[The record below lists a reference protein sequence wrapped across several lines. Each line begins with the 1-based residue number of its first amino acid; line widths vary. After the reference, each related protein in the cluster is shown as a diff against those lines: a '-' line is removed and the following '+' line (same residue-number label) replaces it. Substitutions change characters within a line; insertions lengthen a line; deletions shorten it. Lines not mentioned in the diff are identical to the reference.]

1 MKGSKDNFSVRVE
14 KLLLRGGRI
23 FDPVVDLDKV
33 TDILIVNGKIEKI
46 GNIETGGF
54 DGKIIECKGK
64 VIIPG
69 LIDMHTHLREP
80 GREDEETIATG
91 SQAAMAGGFTAVCC
105 MPNTNPVIDNSG
117 QVKFIKEKSE
127 GLLVDVYPI
136 AAVTKGQEGKE
147 LTEMGDIINAGGV
160 AFSDDGYPVRT
171 AAILRRALEYIK
183 MFGKPIIDHCEDL
196 SLSGDGVM
204 NEGFVSTTL
213 GMKGIPSISEEIT
226 VARDLLV
233 AEYTGGP
240 LHIAHVSTKGSVAL
254 IREAKAKG
262 VNVTAEVC
270 PHHLFLTDEAVR
282 SFDTNT
288 KMKPP
293 LRTEEDRKALID
305 GLKDGTI
312 DVIATDHAPH
322 SIEEKETEYDVAP
335 FGVVGLETAVGLVL
349 THLVGKGTL
358 TLKEMVEKMSIVPR
372 KILGLAENCIEEG
385 KPANLTILDI
395 DEEWVVDKRSFRS
408 KSRNTPFDGWALKGK
423 SSGVFNNGQLF
434 LSSFSLK

>member
-1 MKGSKDNFSVRVE
+1 MKGNKNAFPVRLG
-14 KLLLRGGRI
+14 KLLLRGARV
-23 FDPVVDLDKV
+23 FDPVINLDKV
-33 TDILIVNGKIEKI
+33 TDILIINGKIEKI
-46 GNIETGGF
+46 KNIETNGF
-54 DGKIIECKGK
+54 DGEILDCKDKI
-64 VIIPG
+64 IIPG

-91 SQAAMAGGFTAVCC
+91 TQAAMAGGFTAVCC

-136 AAVTKGQEGKE
+136 AAVTKGQAGKE
-147 LTEMGDIINAGGV
+147 LTEMGDIIHAGGV

-171 AAILRRALEYIK
+171 AAILRRALEYVK

-196 SLSGDGVM
+196 TLSGNGVM
-204 NEGFVSTTL
+204 NEGLVSTVL
-213 GMKGIPSISEEIT
+213 GMKGIPPISEEIAI
-226 VARDLLV
+226 ARDLLV
-233 AEYTGGP
+233 AEYTKGP
-240 LHIAHVSTKGSVAL
+240 LHIAHVSTKGAVAL

-262 VNVTAEVC
+262 INVTAEAC

-282 SFDTNT
+282 TFDTNT

-293 LRTEEDRKALID
+293 LRTEEDRKALIE

-322 SIEEKETEYDVAP
+322 SIEEKETEYDAAP

-349 THLVGKGTL
+349 THLVDKGIL
-358 TLKEMVEKMSIVPR
+358 TLKEMVEKMSISPR
-372 KILGLAENCIEEG
+372 KILGLNEIHIEENQS
-385 KPANLTILDI
+385 ANLTILDI
-395 DEEWVVDKRSFRS
+395 GEQWIVDKTMFKS
-408 KSRNTPFDGWALKGK
+408 KSHNTPFDGWALKGK
-423 SSGVFNNGQLF
+423 SFGVFNNGQLF
-434 LSSFSLK
+434 LSS

>member
-1 MKGSKDNFSVRVE
+1 MKESEGNLSVRVD

-23 FDPVVDLDKV
+23 FDPAIDLDKV
-33 TDILIVNGKIEKI
+33 ADILVVNGKIEKI
-46 GNIETGGF
+46 GNIKADGF
-54 DGKIIECKGK
+54 TGKIVECGGK

-91 SQAAMAGGFTAVCC
+91 TQAAMAGGFTAVCC

-117 QVKFIKEKSE
+117 QIKFIKEKSE

-171 AAILRRALEYIK
+171 AAILRRALEYVK
-183 MFGKPIIDHCEDL
+183 MFDKPIIDHCEDL
-196 SLSGDGVM
+196 SLSGEGVM
-204 NEGFVSTTL
+204 NEGFISTTL
-213 GMKGIPSISEEIT
+213 GMKGIPPISEEVI

-254 IREAKAKG
+254 LREAKAKG

-293 LRTEEDRKALID
+293 LRTEADRKALID
-305 GLKDGTI
+305 GLRDGTI
-312 DVIATDHAPH
+312 DIIATDHAPH

-349 THLVGKGTL
+349 THLVEKKLL
-358 TLKEMVEKMSIVPR
+358 TLKEMVEKMSVFPR
-372 KILGLAENCIEEG
+372 KILGLSENRIEES
-385 KPANLTILDI
+385 KHADITILDI
-395 DEEWVVDKRSFRS
+395 DEQWAVDKTSFRS
-408 KSRNTPFDGWALKGK
+408 KSHNTPFDGWALKGK
-423 SSGVFNNGQLF
+423 SFGVFNNGQLF
-434 LSSFSLK
+434 LSSSSLK

>member
-1 MKGSKDNFSVRVE
+1 MKGSKDIFPVRLG
-14 KLLLRGGRI
+14 KLLLRGARI
-23 FDPVVDLDKV
+23 FDPVINLDKLA
-33 TDILIVNGKIEKI
+33 DILIINGKIEKI
-46 GNIETGGF
+46 ENIQTSGF
-54 DGKIIECKGK
+54 DGEVLECKGK

-117 QVKFIKEKSE
+117 QIKFIKEKSE

-160 AFSDDGYPVRT
+160 AFSDDGYPVKNT
-171 AAILRRALEYIK
+171 AILRRALEYVK

-196 SLSGDGVM
+196 SLSGNGVM
-204 NEGFVSTTL
+204 NEGFV
-213 GMKGIPSISEEIT
+213 
-226 VARDLLV
+226 
-233 AEYTGGP
+233 AEYTKGP

-282 SFDTNT
+282 TFDTNT

-335 FGVVGLETAVGLVL
+335 FGVIGLETALGLVL
-349 THLVGKGTL
+349 THLVGKGLL
-358 TLKEMVEKMSIVPR
+358 TLKEIVEKMSVSPR
-372 KILGLAENCIEEG
+372 KILGLAENRIEKG

-395 DEEWVVDKRSFRS
+395 EEEWVVDKTSFRS
-408 KSRNTPFDGWALKGK
+408 KSHNTPFDGWTLKGK
-423 SSGVFNNGQLF
+423 SFGVFNNGQLF
-434 LSSFSLK
+434 LSSSPSTT